1 MKQYGVPMRIGYR
14 RVSTID
20 QNLAR
25 QDLGEVDKVFEEKLS
40 GASAKDRPQLQAMM
54 DFAREGDEVIIYSI
68 DRMARD
74 LRDCLNIVTSL
85 NAKGV
90 TVTFVSERLSFS
102 GNEDDPFA
110 KLQLHLMSAF
120 AEFERAIIRKR
131 QAEGIAKAKAKGV
144 YQGRPATTDVAAIM
158 AMHRDGHGATHIAR
172 TLKVS
177 RATVYRT
184 LNADG
189 VSGASDKP
197 VVTTQ

>member
-1 MKQYGVPMRIGYR
+1 MRIGYR

-54 DFAREGDEVIIYSI
+54 DFAREGDEVVIYSI

-74 LRDCLNIVTSL
+74 LRDCLHIVTTL
-85 NAKGV
+85 NNKGV
-90 TVTFVSERLSFS
+90 TVTFLSERLSFS

-131 QAEGIAKAKAKGV
+131 QAEGIHKAKQLGTYK
-144 YQGRPATTDVAAIM
+144 GRPPTTDVAAIM
-158 AMHRDGHGATHIAR
+158 AMHREGHGATHIAR

-184 LNADG
+184 LNAGG
-189 VSGASDKP
+189 VTVAGSKP
-197 VVTTQ
+197 MNDTVAATE

>member
-1 MKQYGVPMRIGYR
+1 MRIGYR

-25 QDLGEVDKVFEEKLS
+25 QDLGDVDKVFEEKLS
-40 GASAKDRPQLQAMM
+40 GASAKDRPELQSMIE
-54 DFAREGDEVIIYSI
+54 FAREGDEVIIYSI

-74 LRDCLNIVTSL
+74 LRDCLSIVTTL
-85 NAKGV
+85 NNKGV

-120 AEFERAIIRKR
+120 AAYELAILKHR
-131 QAEGIAKAKAKGV
+131 QKAGILKAKERGIYK
-144 YQGRPATTDVAAIM
+144 GRPPTTDVAAIM
-158 AMHRDGHGATHIAR
+158 ALHREGHGATHIAR
-172 TLKVS
+172 TLNIS

-184 LNADG
+184 LNVGG
-189 VSGASDKP
+189 VQGAGGQL
-197 VVTTQ
+197 VTDTVAAT

>member
-1 MKQYGVPMRIGYR
+1 MRIGYR

-40 GASAKDRPQLQAMM
+40 GAFAKDRPQLQAMIE
-54 DFAREGDEVIIYSI
+54 FAREGDEVIVWSI

-74 LRDCLNIVTSL
+74 LRDCLNIVTTL
-85 NAKGV
+85 NNKRV
-90 TVTFVSERLSFS
+90 TVTFVSERLSFT
-102 GNEDDPFA
+102 GGTDDPFA

-131 QAEGIAKAKAKGV
+131 QAEGIYKAKERGIYK
-144 YQGRPATTDVAAIM
+144 GRPPTTDVTAIM
-158 AMHRDGHGATHIAR
+158 AMHRQGHGATHIAR

-184 LNADG
+184 LNAGG
-189 VSGASDKP
+189 VNGAASKP
-197 VVTTQ
+197 MNDTVATIE

>member
-1 MKQYGVPMRIGYR
+1 MRIGYR

-40 GASAKDRPQLQAMM
+40 GASAKDRPQLQAMIE
-54 DFAREGDEVIIYSI
+54 FAREGDEVIIYSI

-85 NAKGV
+85 NGKGV
-90 TVTFVSERLSFS
+90 TVSFVSERLSFS

-110 KLQLHLMSAF
+110 RLQLHLMSAF
-120 AEFERAIIRKR
+120 AAYELAILKHR
-131 QAEGIAKAKAKGV
+131 QKAGIANAKAKGL
-144 YQGRPATTDVAAIM
+144 YKGRPAKTDVAAIM
-158 AMHRDGHGATHIAR
+158 AMHREGHGATHIAR
-172 TLKVS
+172 TLNIS

-184 LNADG
+184 LNAGG
-189 VSGASDKP
+189 VNGAGSKP
-197 VVTTQ
+197 MNDTVAATQ

>member
-1 MKQYGVPMRIGYR
+1 MRIGYR

-40 GASAKDRPQLQAMM
+40 GASAKDRPQLQAMIE
-54 DFAREGDEVIIYSI
+54 FAREGDEVVIYSI

-74 LRDCLNIVTSL
+74 LRDCLNIVTTL
-85 NAKGV
+85 NNKGV
-90 TVTFVSERLSFS
+90 TVTFLSERLSFT
-102 GNEDDPFA
+102 GGTDDPFA

-131 QAEGIAKAKAKGV
+131 QAEGIHKAKQRGIYK
-144 YQGRPATTDVAAIM
+144 GRPPSVDGAGIM
-158 AMHRDGHGATHIAR
+158 AMHRDGHGATDIAR
-172 TLKVS
+172 TFKVS

-184 LNADG
+184 LNACG
-189 VSGASDKP
+189 ENGAGSMP
-197 VVTTQ
+197 MNETVVTTE